1 MLEGNKPY
9 LLRII
14 DGQVHTSKEFGA
26 TNVEIAASGTDKI
39 DDNGQKVPQQN
50 PTSTLYNN
58 NVNGTLKPQ
67 SYQAP
72 SLIRNSSSWVAPNG
86 LTTAWLSISIL
97 GC

>member
-67 SYQAP
+67 SYQATKP
-72 SLIRNSSSWVAPNG
+72 NQEFFFVGGTERLNNSLAFKLN
-86 LTTAWLSISIL
+86 T
-97 GC
+97 